1 MRAPE
6 TSSGDPLRRRES
18 LSNFSEQDAV
28 VCVRRSP
35 WSKVTDRDE
44 FVGVFSLASL
54 FPQY

>member
-1 MRAPE
+1 M
-6 TSSGDPLRRRES
+6 
-18 LSNFSEQDAV
+18 SNFSEQDAV
-28 VCVRRSP
+28 VWVRRSP